1 MSPFEFAVPPPS
13 SDHVESRIAL
23 DIAKKAAI
31 VTPVVVLAIGIW
43 RGPDAGLAALLALVV
58 VIGNFLLSAAI
69 LGWAAR
75 TMPHALTGVALMSFL
90 VRLALITAIGAA
102 VKASGLVDWPV
113 FGVTLIVSYMGL
125 LFWELPSIS
134 LTLASP
140 GLKPKPGQFEE

>member
-1 MSPFEFAVPPPS
+1 VSPFEFAVPPPS
-13 SDHVESRIAL
+13 IDRVESRIAL

-31 VTPVVVLAIGIW
+31 VTPIVVIALGVW
-43 RGPDAGLAALLALVV
+43 RGPEAALAGLLAFAL

-69 LGWAAR
+69 IGWAAR
-75 TMPHALTGVALMSFL
+75 TMPHALTGVALLSFL

-102 VKASGLVDWPV
+102 VKAADVVDWPV
-113 FGVTLIVSYMGL
+113 FGITLIVLYVGL

>member
-1 MSPFEFAVPPPS
+1 MTPFEFAVPPPS
-13 SDHVESRIAL
+13 SDQVESRIAI

-43 RGPDAGLAALLALVV
+43 KGPDAGLAALLALVV

-75 TMPHALTGVALMSFL
+75 TMPHALTGVALLSFI

-102 VKASGLVDWPV
+102 VKAAGIVDWPV
-113 FGVTLIVSYMGL
+113 FGITLIVSYMGL

>member
-13 SDHVESRIAL
+13 IDRVESRIAL

-31 VTPVVVLAIGIW
+31 VTPIVVIALGIW
-43 RGPDAGLAALLALVV
+43 RGPEAALAGLLAFAL

-69 LGWAAR
+69 IGWAAR
-75 TMPHALTGVALMSFL
+75 TMPHALTGVALLSFL

-102 VKASGLVDWPV
+102 VKAADVVDWPV
-113 FGVTLIVSYMGL
+113 FGITLIVSYVGL

>member
-1 MSPFEFAVPPPS
+1 MSPMEFAVPAPS
-13 SDHVESRIAL
+13 ADRVESRIAL
-23 DIAKKAAI
+23 DIAKKAAL
-31 VTPVVVLAIGIW
+31 VTPVIVLALGIW
-43 RGPDAGLAALLALVV
+43 RGPDAALSGLLALVI
-58 VIGNFLLSAAI
+58 VIGNFLCSAAI
-69 LGWAAR
+69 IGWAAR

-113 FGVTLIVSYMGL
+113 FGVTLIVSYLGL